1 MNTFDVFKSVQWEHD
16 FKTHPARSRLEGVI
30 IETRRHPDMR
40 YALENF
46 SCHFPWAALTIM
58 CSDENKD
65 FIYEIIGHDTNIHV
79 INFPLNGQFT
89 IAKFSDVLA
98 GPDFWENFSSERV
111 LFFMTDTGIRKNDI
125 LRFFKYDWVGA
136 PWHHFPIGDPR
147 VFQGNGAFSIRN
159 PRLCRLAAARARPG
173 HLAEDVF
180 FSACFGTGLVKA
192 CLPTRSEAVR
202 FATESEEYP
211 DVMGFHNAQTY
222 RKTSDMIW
230 SGYEG
235 PTRRLF
241 HVTEARAD
249 DEDVTDLIRLGIG
262 ARGLRIGKG
271 ALIAKGAKTLTID
284 GRTWPLEDGFV
295 KDDIFI
301 E

>member
-1 MNTFDVFKSVQWEHD
+1 MSTFESFSSLPWEHD
-16 FKTHPARSRLEGVI
+16 FKTHPAKAPLEGVF
-30 IETRRHPDMR
+30 IETRCQPEIR
-40 YALENF
+40 YALANF
-46 SCHFPWAALTIM
+46 SCHLPYAALTIL
-58 CSDENKD
+58 CSDENRD
-65 FIYEIIGHDTNIHV
+65 FIYEIIGKDTNIRV
-79 INFPLNGQFT
+79 LDNPIKGPFT
-89 IAKFSDVLA
+89 MEKQNNMLTDPSFYKM
-98 GPDFWENFSSERV
+98 FNSEKL

-125 LRFFKYDWVGA
+125 LRFLKYDWVGA

-147 VFQGNGAFSIRN
+147 VFQGNGAFNLRN
-159 PRLCRLAAARARPG
+159 AVLCRLAASRAKRG
-173 HLAEDVF
+173 HLPEDVF
-180 FSACFGTGLVKA
+180 FAACFGTGLVKA

-211 DVMGFHNAQTY
+211 DVMGFHNTYTY

-249 DEDVTDLIRLGIG
+249 AEDVTDLIRLGIG
-262 ARGLRIGKG
+262 ALGLRIGKG
-271 ALIAKGAKTLTID
+271 ALIAKDAKTLTID
-284 GRTWPLEDGFV
+284 GRSWPLDDGFV